1 MKVRVTKLANA
12 AGGGKYARARIE
24 VQPPAQA
31 KFDYPGAPWPSEPEL
46 VVAVSAEFDYVIVGA
61 GSAGCVLANRLSEDP
76 DVRVLLLEAGGRDKS
91 IWIDIPTGF
100 GDLAAMP
107 NFKWDYESEPEPGLL
122 GRRMECPR
130 GRVLGGSSSI
140 NGLMYQRGNPLDFD
154 HWAQMGATGWTY
166 REVLPYFKRAETFA
180 GGGDAYRGDRGPMR
194 TRMGVLDCPLYAA
207 FIEAGVQAGYLRTA
221 DSNGYQQEG
230 FGPQSATIGGG
241 RRWSTSRGY
250 LRPIR
255 GRANLEVMTDAHTHQ
270 VQVEGNRVGG
280 VTYQRGGDWFE
291 GKARREVILCAGA
304 INSPQLLMLSGLGPA
319 DALRE
324 QGIEVVKDLPGVGAN
339 LTDHLGLFVRQV
351 CTRPV
356 SLQRYTSRLGR
367 LQVGLRWLLFKS
379 GVGASNLWEATGFIR
394 SRAGVQWPDLQLD
407 FLPLAMEDYVAAT
420 RIADGFQTHCGAL
433 RPKSRGSVGLRSSSA
448 HDKPRIRYNYLEHE
462 DDRAVTRTAVRLA
475 REIHAQPAFDP
486 YRGPEL
492 APGPQCHS
500 DDEIDAYMRE
510 AAITVYHLTSTCRM
524 GNDAGAV
531 VDAECRVHGIEGLRV
546 VDASIMP
553 QITSSNTNA
562 PTIMIAEKA
571 ADLIRGRQLP
581 VADVDYYVAPDW
593 ETHQRTGQPVR
604 SFADA

>member
-1 MKVRVTKLANA
+1 M
-12 AGGGKYARARIE
+12 
-24 VQPPAQA
+24 
-31 KFDYPGAPWPSEPEL
+31 
-46 VVAVSAEFDYVIVGA
+46 AVSAEFDYVIVGA

-107 NFKWDYESEPEPGLL
+107 KFKWDYESEPEPGLL

-154 HWAQMGATGWTY
+154 QWAQMGATGWTY

-207 FIEAGVQAGYLRTA
+207 FIEAGVQAGYPRTA

-255 GRANLEVMTDAHTHQ
+255 GRANLEVLTDAHTHQ
-270 VQVEGNRVGG
+270 VQVAGNRVGG
-280 VTYQRGGDWFE
+280 VSYQRGGDRFE

-356 SLQRYTSRLGR
+356 SLQRYTRRLGR

-379 GVGASNLWEATGFIR
+379 GVGASNIWEASGFIR

-407 FLPLAMEDYVAAT
+407 FMPLAMEDYVAAT
-420 RIADGFQTHCGAL
+420 RIAEGFQTHCGPL
-433 RPKSRGSVGLRSSSA
+433 RPKSRGSVGLRSASA
-448 HDKPRIRYNYLEHE
+448 HDKPLIRYNYLEHE

-571 ADLIRGRQLP
+571 ADLIRGQQLP
-581 VADVDYYVAPDW
+581 VADVDYYVAQDW
-593 ETHQRTGQPVR
+593 ETRQRTGEPVR
-604 SFADA
+604 SLADA